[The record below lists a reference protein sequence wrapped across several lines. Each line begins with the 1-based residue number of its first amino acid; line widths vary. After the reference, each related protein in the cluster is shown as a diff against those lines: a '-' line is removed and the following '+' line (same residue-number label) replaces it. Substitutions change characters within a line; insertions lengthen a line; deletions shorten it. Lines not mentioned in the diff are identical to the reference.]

1 MDIIFNIGEKKG
13 EFDSFIPLLS
23 SFIGAFIGA
32 ITVFY
37 TVNRTNKTKLKE
49 LLVQTI
55 SEERIRWIN
64 TLRDEF
70 VEFNK
75 NIVVY
80 KAIIDEHEGDSSSE
94 ENRKFEEVIAS
105 IHRITLLLNPSE
117 HYMQY
122 LIEEINGL
130 SQASSTIRGEY
141 DPQPFIDAKWRITD
155 LQQVILK
162 AEWARVKK
170 ESKTGKELS
179 DKEIKGIYDETAKGI
194 NTKIFDFVEDWIR
207 LEKEPLEEDL

>member
-23 SFIGAFIGA
+23 SFIGSFISA
-32 ITVFY
+32 MAVFY
-37 TVNRTNKTKLKE
+37 TVNRTNKKKLKE

-80 KAIIDEHEGDSSSE
+80 KAIIDENEGDISSE

-122 LIEEINGL
+122 LIAEINGL
-130 SQASSTIRGEY
+130 SQASSTIREEY
-141 DPQPFIDAKWRITD
+141 DPQPFLDAKWRISHYSVTPKFID
-155 LQQVILK
+155 
-162 AEWARVKK
+162 
-170 ESKTGKELS
+170 
-179 DKEIKGIYDETAKGI
+179 
-194 NTKIFDFVEDWIR
+194 R
-207 LEKEPLEEDL
+207 LHPYGLHPKPQKHKQTFTLRFSLVTNLRNP